1 MKGSIVTVL
10 MIAGALG
17 AGAAAAYFADDYI
30 DKTVTARRAE
40 IDSQYKPVRV
50 IVASTD
56 LRPGV
61 FLSSQNMAVREVPH
75 AFLHSDAVLAAS
87 WQTVAS
93 RVVAHALKS
102 GEPVL
107 RSHLAQDVRAGF
119 SSQLA
124 AGTRALT
131 FPVDDQSSIAGMLA
145 PGDHIDLFFTT
156 TSGNESVTLP
166 LLVNVPVIATGIRT
180 AANAAYLDDKR
191 QGSQFNQ
198 GSQYN
203 TVTVSVTPDE
213 AAKITLA
220 QDAGKITIAL
230 RQPHDHNLVRIARVT
245 KRTLLEGERLTKSA
259 PRRVRTEIILG
270 GITQ

>member
-1 MKGSIVTVL
+1 MKGSMVTVL

-17 AGAAAAYFADDYI
+17 AGAAAAYFANGYI
-30 DKTVTARRAE
+30 DKTVSARRAE

-50 IVASTD
+50 IVASTN
-56 LRPGV
+56 LRPGT
-61 FLSSQNMAVREVPH
+61 FLSSQTVAVREVPR
-75 AFLHSDAVLAAS
+75 AFLHSDAVLAES
-87 WQTVAS
+87 WQTIAS
-93 RVVAHALKS
+93 RVVAHAVKS

-124 AGTRALT
+124 QGTRALT

-156 TSGNESVTLP
+156 TAGNESVTLP

-180 AANAAYLDDKR
+180 ATNAAYLDEKR
-191 QGSQFNQ
+191 Y

-259 PRRVRTEIILG
+259 PRRPRTEIILG